1 MKNWT
6 VKQAKN
12 ISEFVYKHLEQ
23 GSGAMILMTSML
35 GIAMSSVAQT
45 FAILLNDKYSISQ
58 KAFMAPQ
65 ELTEGCITVLSMF
78 LITKPIQKLTKQYT
92 KMGKI
97 LSKDLVKY
105 AEKNGLLSKRGKF
118 DFDFAE
124 SIKSIIKGVENSD
137 KFIRSSEADKTK
149 MLSEHKDALHSF
161 QSLEDSTSAITTT
174 AGSILSTALISPLLR
189 NYSASYYQKINM
201 DYYNNLPKGD
211 DGKPKTRYHKTFKSN
226 YIFSD
231 NPCKI

>member
-1 MKNWT
+1 MSGWMNR
-6 VKQAKN
+6 QAKN
-12 ISEFVYKHLEQ
+12 LAEFVYKHLEK

-78 LITKPIQKLTKQYT
+78 LITKPIQKITKQYT

-97 LSKDLVKY
+97 LSKDLIQY
-105 AEKNGLLSKRGKF
+105 AEKNHLLSERGKLNF
-118 DFDFAE
+118 DFGE
-124 SIKSIIKGVENSD
+124 SIKSIINGIENSD
-137 KFIRSSEADKTK
+137 KFIRSSEVDKAK
-149 MLSEHKDALHSF
+149 MLAEHKDAIHSF
-161 QSLEDSTSAITTT
+161 HSLEDSTSAITTT

-201 DYYNNLPKGD
+201 EYYNNLPKGD
-211 DGKPKTRYHKTFKSN
+211 DGKPKMRYHKTFKSN

-231 NPCKI
+231 NPCRI

>member
-1 MKNWT
+1 MSVWLE
-6 VKQAKN
+6 KQAKN
-12 ISEFVYKHLEQ
+12 IAEFVYKHLEK

-45 FAILLNDKYSISQ
+45 FAILLNDKYSIPQ

-78 LITKPIQKLTKQYT
+78 LITKPIQKITKKYT

-97 LSKDLVKY
+97 LSKDLMEY
-105 AEKNGLLSKRGKF
+105 AEKNNLLSERGKLNF
-118 DFDFAE
+118 DFGD
-124 SIKSIIKGVENSD
+124 SIKGIINGIEKSD
-137 KFIRSSEADKTK
+137 KFIRSSEADKVK
-149 MLSEHKDALHSF
+149 MLSVHKDALHSF
-161 QSLEDSTSAITTT
+161 QSIEDTTSAITTT

-231 NPCKI
+231 NPCRL

>member
-1 MKNWT
+1 MSGWLE
-6 VKQAKN
+6 KQAKN
-12 ISEFVYKHLEQ
+12 LAEFVYKHLEH
-23 GSGAMILMTSML
+23 GSGTMILMTSML

-78 LITKPIQKLTKQYT
+78 LITKPIQKITKKYT

-97 LSKDLVKY
+97 LSKDLIEY
-105 AEKNGLLSKRGKF
+105 AEKNGLLSKRGKL

-124 SIKSIIKGVENSD
+124 SIKGIIKGVENSD
-137 KFIRSSEADKTK
+137 KFIRSSEVDKTK
-149 MLSEHKDALHSF
+149 MIAVHKDALHSF
-161 QSLEDSTSAITTT
+161 NALEDSTSAITTT

-211 DGKPKTRYHKTFKSN
+211 DGKPKIRYQKTFKSHDF
-226 YIFSD
+226 Y
-231 NPCKI
+231 NPCRI

>member
-1 MKNWT
+1 MSGRIE
-6 VKQAKN
+6 KQAKTLA
-12 ISEFVYKHLEQ
+12 EFVYRHLEK

-45 FAILLNDKYSISQ
+45 FAILLNDKYSVPQ
-58 KAFMAPQ
+58 KAFMVPQ

-78 LITKPIQKLTKQYT
+78 LITKPIQKIT
-92 KMGKI
+92 KMFTKTGKI
-97 LSKDLVKY
+97 LSKDLIKY
-105 AEKNGLLSKRGKF
+105 AEKHELLSKRGDLK
-118 DFDFAE
+118 FDFAE
-124 SIKSIIKGVENSD
+124 SINDIIKGVEKSD
-137 KFIRSSEADKTK
+137 KFIRTSNAEKTK

-161 QSLEDSTSAITTT
+161 NVLEDSTSAITTT

-231 NPCKI
+231 NPCRI